1 MSAHAQFSN
10 ARYPNS
16 LWIDTAQALD
26 ASPQLVG
33 SERADVVVIGAGF
46 TGLRA
51 ALVLAEAGTKV
62 IVVDACDVGG
72 GASGR
77 NGGQVNP
84 MPTFSNPVALR
95 EAVGTQYFERIVEL
109 YLQSADELFD
119 LIRQHN
125 IESQARQC
133 GWMRVDHCEEA
144 KTVSRANAQAW
155 NQFGAKLELVD
166 DADVKRLTGSPRYA
180 SGVLS
185 RSAGAI
191 HPLSQARGLARAVL
205 AAGGRIFGSSPVSDI
220 KRDGE
225 HWVVNT
231 PNGQISTEW
240 VVQCTNAYTRDL
252 NKPLAKSIVP
262 LAPIQIATQPLLP
275 EQIEP
280 VLPDGQTIADT
291 RRVIM
296 YSRREPDDRMVYG
309 GLGHLDSR
317 GNIAGFN
324 ELIKDAESVFPSLRG
339 VQWTFRWGGQV
350 AITADRVPH
359 IHEPEPGLISGLG
372 YNGRGVAMS
381 HVMGRILAERVLG
394 ADAASL
400 PFPVTAISPFPFHGF
415 HTTGA
420 RVATGWM
427 KLRDRIEFR

>member
-1 MSAHAQFSN
+1 VLSNAQFNS
-10 ARYPNS
+10 AQYPNS
-16 LWIDTAQALD
+16 LWIDTAQPIE
-26 ASPQLVG
+26 ASSQLVG
-33 SERADVVVIGAGF
+33 SNSADVVVIGAGF
-46 TGLRA
+46 TGLRT
-51 ALVLAEAGTKV
+51 ALVLADAGTNV
-62 IVVDACDVGG
+62 TVVDASDVGW

-84 MPTFSNPVALR
+84 MPTFSNPDALR
-95 EAVGTQYFERIVEL
+95 EVVGTQYFERIVEL
-109 YLQSADELFD
+109 YLQSADELFN
-119 LIRQHN
+119 LIKHHN
-125 IESQARQC
+125 IDSQARQC
-133 GWMRVDHCEEA
+133 GWMRVDHCDEA
-144 KTVSRANAQAW
+144 KQVSRANATAW
-155 NQFGAKLELVD
+155 NRFGAKLELLD

-185 RSAGAI
+185 RTAGAI
-191 HPLSQARGLARAVL
+191 HPLSQARGLAKCVL
-205 AAGGRIFGSSPVSDI
+205 AAGGRIFGQSPVSQI
-220 KRDGE
+220 QREGKR
-225 HWVVNT
+225 WVVST
-231 PNGQISTEW
+231 PNGTINADW
-240 VVQCTNAYTRDL
+240 VVQCTNAYSGEL
-252 NKPLAKSIVP
+252 NKVLAKSIVP
-262 LAPIQIATQPLLP
+262 LVPIQIATQPLLP

-296 YSRREPDDRMVYG
+296 YSRREPDGRMVYG

-317 GNIAGFN
+317 GNIAGFDA
-324 ELIKDAESVFPSLRG
+324 LIKDAVSVFPSLRG
-339 VQWTFRWGGQV
+339 VQWTFRWGGKV

-359 IHEPEPGLISGLG
+359 IHEPEPGLITGLG

-381 HVMGRILAERVLG
+381 HVMGRVLAERVLG
-394 ADAASL
+394 ADATDL